1 MSLRGRGWG
10 REGAAWEMN
19 RAGCRTLRLKELKE
33 DEDIEGMHVEKC
45 LYLYIKSWC
54 YYLAFCV
61 FETISQ
67 KSHVNNYK
75 ACLCVCVCLFAN
87 TLTYYIGRDWYSS
100 IISDIM
106 ISSYLTSSD
115 LIWLVFKIISCN
127 SDAHFHQSLVIDCLK
142 SQKTYCSNPSQ
153 DHGLIK
159 IQFWWSHMPLFL
171 RCCGQAYYCLPTKF
185 KPQVSVKDS

>member
-1 MSLRGRGWG
+1 MLRNVCICTLNHDVIIWLFVYLKQYPKSL
-10 REGAAWEMN
+10 
-19 RAGCRTLRLKELKE
+19 TSTITRL
-33 DEDIEGMHVEKC
+33 V
-45 LYLYIKSWC
+45 
-54 YYLAFCV
+54 CV
-61 FETISQ
+61 C
-67 KSHVNNYK
+67 V
-75 ACLCVCVCLFAN
+75 CVCVCLFAN

-142 SQKTYCSNPSQ
+142 SQKTYCSIPSQ

-185 KPQVSVKDS
+185 KPQVRAKDRCVDDRILTTGTPCLDHE